1 MGSMKKMVLGAALA
15 VGAMAFTAVPAEA
28 AHIGV
33 YFGVGAPGAYMP
45 PSPGP
50 GYAWVGG
57 YWDDGAWVPGYW
69 NYVGGY
75 SPAYGYYGY
84 GDGDGWRGGDD
95 DGWRGGDDGG
105 WRGGGEDFHGGWGRG
120 RDWGHDRGGWGR
132 GGEHF
137 RR

>member
-1 MGSMKKMVLGAALA
+1 MASMKKMVLGAALA

-33 YFGVGAPGAYMP
+33 YFGVGAPAAYMP
-45 PSPGP
+45 PCPGP

-69 NYVGGY
+69 NFVG
-75 SPAYGYYGY
+75 PAYGPEVGAYYGFS
-84 GDGDGWRGGDD
+84 GDDGWYGGGDD
-95 DGWRGGDDGG
+95 FRDR
-105 WRGGGEDFHGGWGRG
+105 GGWGRG
-120 RDWGHDRGGWGR
+120 GDWGGDWGHDRGGWGR
-132 GGEHF
+132 GGDHF